1 VALVHHQRSRY
12 FPLPREGDYMTQRSF
27 ADYYEVLQISPN
39 ADQETI
45 ERMYR
50 FLAKRYHPD
59 NKTNGNDEKFKLLL
73 EAYRTLCDPEKRVA
87 YDVDQK
93 VNKHIGTD
101 LVDQDP
107 EYGAFG
113 TDKQIRQSILSLL
126 YQAKRRDAQ
135 NSGIGA
141 FEMEK
146 LLTVPEKHLEFHIW
160 YLKEKDWI
168 RRADTGKYEIT
179 ATGVDALIEND
190 ISINKNQFLLE
201 ASYSQSN

>member
-1 VALVHHQRSRY
+1 
-12 FPLPREGDYMTQRSF
+12 MTQRSF

-45 ERMYR
+45 EKMYR

-59 NKTNGNDEKFKLLL
+59 NKTSGNDEKFKLLL

-126 YQAKRRDAQ
+126 YQARRRDAQ
-135 NSGIGA
+135 NSGMGA

-160 YLKEKDWI
+160 YLKEKSWI
-168 RRADTGKYEIT
+168 RLTDNGKYEIT
-179 ATGVDALIEND
+179 ANGVDALIEND
-190 ISINKNQFLLE
+190 ISINKDQFLLE

>member
-1 VALVHHQRSRY
+1 
-12 FPLPREGDYMTQRSF
+12 MTQGSF

-50 FLAKRYHPD
+50 FLAKKYHPD
-59 NKTNGNDEKFKLLL
+59 NTASGSEEKFKLLL
-73 EAYRTLCDPEKRVA
+73 EAYRTLFDPEKRAA

-93 VNKHIGTD
+93 GNKHFHFE
-101 LVDQDP
+101 LFDQDA
-107 EYGAFG
+107 EYGGFK
-113 TDKQIRQSILSLL
+113 TDKQIQQSILSLL
-126 YQAKRRDAQ
+126 YQARRRDAQ
-135 NSGIGA
+135 NSGMGA

-160 YLKEKDWI
+160 YLKEKIWI
-168 RRADTGKYEIT
+168 RIMDNGKYEIT
-179 ATGVDALIEND
+179 ANGVDALIEND
-190 ISINKNQFLLE
+190 ISIDKDQFLLE

>member
-1 VALVHHQRSRY
+1 
-12 FPLPREGDYMTQRSF
+12 MTQRSF

-107 EYGAFG
+107 KYGAFG
-113 TDKQIRQSILSLL
+113 TDKQIRQSVLSLL
-126 YQAKRRDAQ
+126 IKQKDAMHRTLG
-135 NSGIGA
+135 SGR
-141 FEMEK
+141 
-146 LLTVPEKHLEFHIW
+146 LRW
-160 YLKEKDWI
+160 
-168 RRADTGKYEIT
+168 
-179 ATGVDALIEND
+179 
-190 ISINKNQFLLE
+190 KN
-201 ASYSQSN
+201 Y

>member
-1 VALVHHQRSRY
+1 
-12 FPLPREGDYMTQRSF
+12 MTQGFF
-27 ADYYEVLQISPN
+27 AGYYEVLQISPN

-50 FLAKRYHPD
+50 FLAKKYHPD
-59 NKTNGNDEKFKLLL
+59 NTASGNDEKFKLLL
-73 EAYRTLCDPEKRVA
+73 DAYRTLCDPERRAA

-93 VNKHIGTD
+93 GNNHIHSD
-101 LVDQDP
+101 LFDEDT
-107 EYGAFG
+107 EYGG
-113 TDKQIRQSILSLL
+113 YRTDKQIQQSILSLL
-126 YQAKRRDAQ
+126 YQARRRDAQ
-135 NSGIGA
+135 NSGIGS

-160 YLKEKDWI
+160 YLKEKSWI

-179 ATGVDALIEND
+179 ANGVDALIEND
-190 ISINKNQFLLE
+190 ISKNKDQFLLE